1 MTTQGMYMEVAVTK
15 PQTPGDE
22 SGIYF
27 QMGDDRY
34 LLGIDAAA
42 RLKQALEDDVAQ
54 LGPSVGGQG
63 IVNLGTAVAA
73 VREDMRKVE
82 HRDRTDCAGQ
92 A

>member
-22 SGIYF
+22 PGIYF

-42 RLKQALEDDVAQ
+42 RLKQALEKA
-54 LGPSVGGQG
+54 
-63 IVNLGTAVAA
+63 I
-73 VREDMRKVE
+73 REAKCYQYVP
-82 HRDRTDCAGQ
+82 
-92 A
+92 